1 MYRHDDCMCKH
12 HDDSMSESKD
22 MYMYKEKDDCMT
34 KSKDMYMCKE
44 KDDCMP
50 KSKDMYMCKG
60 KDDYMSK
67 SKEYARAYILPQKYE
82 NLFSCKEGFLMG
94 TIFKDLYRPYH
105 DHKHEHDYDCKK
117 TKC

>member
-1 MYRHDDCMCKH
+1 MYRHDDCMCKP
-12 HDDSMSESKD
+12 HDYSMSESKK
-22 MYMYKEKDDCMT
+22 MYMYKEKDDYMYKEKDDYMH

-44 KDDCMP
+44 KDDCMH
-50 KSKDMYMCKG
+50 
-60 KDDYMSK
+60 K

-105 DHKHEHDYDCKK
+105 DHKHDHDCKK
-117 TKC
+117 NKC

>member
-1 MYRHDDCMCKH
+1 MYTHDDCMCKH
-12 HDDSMSESKD
+12 YDDPMSESRD
-22 MYMYKEKDDCMT
+22 MYMYKEKDDFMI

-44 KDDCMP
+44 KDDCMT
-50 KSKDMYMCKG
+50 KSKNMYMCKE
-60 KDDYMSK
+60 KDDCMAK

-105 DHKHEHDYDCKK
+105 DHKHEYEHDCKK
-117 TKC
+117 NKC